1 MEGFVPKGRP
11 SQPNRALGDPPP
23 KPRERAS
30 AKGDRK
36 AQELGD
42 LYFAADNY
50 AVALEYYRRALEDEG
65 LRSETASQESLL
77 RIGTQIVECLRHR
90 GDLNEAVEALHDL
103 HRKLRPHVT
112 REQIG
117 RLSSR
122 LGILLFE
129 RGRYRTA
136 HRAASL
142 AYRLLRD
149 TTLNLDLGHTE
160 MCLGAVALRTGEWG
174 AAREHFEGAIATY
187 RRADY
192 QSGMAAAYNNL
203 GLLHKNQCRFKESVR
218 FLRSEERRVGKECR
232 L

>member
-1 MEGFVPKGRP
+1 MEGFVPKDRP
-11 SQPNRALGDPPP
+11 SHTHRALGDIPPQS
-23 KPRERAS
+23 RDRAT
-30 AKGDRK
+30 ANGDHK

-42 LYFAADNY
+42 LYFAADNF
-50 AVALEYYRRALEDEG
+50 AVALEYYRRALEIEG
-65 LRSETASQESLL
+65 LRGEAANQESLL
-77 RIGTQIVECLRHR
+77 RTGTQIVECLRHR

-129 RGRYRTA
+129 RGRYRAA

-142 AYRLLRD
+142 AYRLLRE

-160 MCLGAVALRTGEWG
+160 MCLGAIALRTGEWNS
-174 AAREHFEGAIATY
+174 AREHFESAIATY
-187 RRADY
+187 RPKISANCR
-192 QSGMAAAYNNL
+192 SSSLNAA
-203 GLLHKNQCRFKESVR
+203 R
-218 FLRSEERRVGKECR
+218 
-232 L
+232 